1 MTVIEVVFPVFAI
14 VALGYYL
21 SRNRTM
27 DVVTISEIVVNV
39 TSPCLVFTSI
49 AKKEMVPSEWLVM
62 GGGAAA
68 VVFGCGALTWL
79 YQRANNVRMRGLY
92 LPTMFMN
99 TGNMGLPFALL
110 AFGETGLEKAIMFFI
125 PVVILHFSL
134 GVYIAKGEGGL
145 REIFRLP
152 LIYAAL
158 AGLASSLFHA
168 VPPRFVMTA
177 LEMLAD
183 VAIPLMI
190 LNLGIQLRL
199 LKVSKL
205 RHAVAGVLIRML
217 GGLALA
223 YAFVAI
229 FGIGGVSR
237 NVIFLDAIMPPAVF
251 NVIFAQKYNADADV
265 VASTIV
271 LGTLFSVAL
280 TPAYLA
286 FVT

>member
-1 MTVIEVVFPVFAI
+1 
-14 VALGYYL
+14 
-21 SRNRTM
+21 
-27 DVVTISEIVVNV
+27 
-39 TSPCLVFTSI
+39 
-49 AKKEMVPSEWLVM
+49 
-62 GGGAAA
+62 
-68 VVFGCGALTWL
+68 
-79 YQRANNVRMRGLY
+79 
-92 LPTMFMN
+92 
-99 TGNMGLPFALL
+99 
-110 AFGETGLEKAIMFFI
+110 
-125 PVVILHFSL
+125 
-134 GVYIAKGEGGL
+134 
-145 REIFRLP
+145 
-152 LIYAAL
+152 
-158 AGLASSLFHA
+158 
-168 VPPRFVMTA
+168 MTA